1 MKIQPLPLDNCFRRC
16 CSCEAYNR
24 VGKYLFSPF
33 RSYHREGKDDHSSN
47 TEDVQVMTVG
57 QVILLFTRS
66 HKTTSLHFGRA
77 MQELYFSLSYEC
89 YKIANICNK
98 SGSEK
103 THPTRSQ
110 TTVPSV
116 KGKSSPSKWSK
127 KYKKYV
133 YIYILEN

>member
-47 TEDVQVMTVG
+47 TEDVQVMAVG

-98 SGSEK
+98 IVD
-103 THPTRSQ
+103 Q
-110 TTVPSV
+110 
-116 KGKSSPSKWSK
+116 K
-127 KYKKYV
+127 KLIQQDLRQRCLLLKANHHRQNGQKN
-133 YIYILEN
+133 IKNM